1 MRIGKLKLAVLV
13 TMSVFGLASALTLVI
28 TYYELKTAP
37 PFCTS
42 GSVGGIALNCN
53 AVLGSRFSTF
63 FGVPLEFFA
72 AAYFVVNVILVC
84 LIAFGSER
92 ASAGSLN
99 LLFGWRFLGL
109 IFVPYLVGVELLV
122 IRAICIYC
130 TLMHVAIVADFA
142 VITYFLFYKD
152 GLGTPSAEMGE
163 SDGSGPITRAVKG

>member
-1 MRIGKLKLAVLV
+1 MRIGRLKLAVLV
-13 TMSVFGLASALTLVI
+13 TMSAFGLASAVTLVV

-37 PFCTS
+37 PFCTA

-53 AVLGSRFSTF
+53 AVLGSRFSSF

-92 ASAGSLN
+92 VSAGSLN

-109 IFVPYLVGVELLV
+109 IFVPYLVGVELL
-122 IRAICIYC
+122 IIKAICIYC

-152 GLGTPSAEMGE
+152 GLTAPSVEPGELNGSGSVTPAGE
-163 SDGSGPITRAVKG
+163 S